1 MALWGK
7 SDDIFSPGTVSVN
20 YGTKV
25 VTGSGTS
32 FVSASVGDVISIGTF
47 GKAIISEVTSQ
58 TQVSIATTQW
68 LSGAAI
74 SGQQY
79 TISQQPKYLLQDT
92 NYSDTYNTSVDSEVY
107 GVDVNEAASAVN
119 TQYAVAHAGWVGVH
133 TYVDMHGNLRVKS
146 ETLVA
151 MSGITDGTTAYGT
164 PGDSADDTT
173 YPDRLITI
181 TSQPSAVG
189 IATTGTGTFSVTA
202 TVTPTAAL
210 SYQWQVSTNGGT
222 SYSSATGGIYSNE
235 TTATL
240 TITNPPSNQ
249 NNNLYRVQIT
259 STGGASATSS
269 AAKLTVTA

>member
-20 YGTKV
+20 YATKV

-32 FVSASVGDVISIGTF
+32 FNAASVGDVLTIGTF

-68 LSGAAI
+68 LSGATI

-79 TISQQPKYLLQDT
+79 TISQQPKYVLQDP

-107 GVDVNEAASAVN
+107 GVDVNEASSTVN

-146 ETLVA
+146 ETLIA

-164 PGDSADDTT
+164 PGDAADDAT

-189 IATTGTGTFSVTA
+189 IATTGSGTFSVTA

-210 SYQWQVSTNGGT
+210 SYQWEVSTNGGT
-222 SYSSATGGIYSNE
+222 SYSNASGGIYSGG

-259 STGGASATSS
+259 STGGAAATSS

>member
-20 YGTKV
+20 YQTKV

-32 FVSASVGDVISIGTF
+32 FNAASVGDVLTIGTF
-47 GKAIISEVTSQ
+47 GKAVISAVTSQ

-68 LSGAAI
+68 LSGSTI

-107 GVDVNEAASAVN
+107 GVSTSEAIANVD
-119 TQYAVAHAGWVGVH
+119 TQYAVSHAGWVGVH

-151 MSGITDGTTAYGT
+151 MSGVSEGTTSYSAA
-164 PGDSADDTT
+164 GDAADDTV
-173 YPDRLITI
+173 YPDALITFLTNPVNVTGI
-181 TSQPSAVG
+181 GSTAV
-189 IATTGTGTFSVTA
+189 ATFNA
-202 TVTPTAAL
+202 TVSVAPSTASLA
-210 SYQWQVSTNGGT
+210 YRWQESADNSTYSDITNGGV
-222 SYSSATGGIYSNE
+222 YSGAT
-235 TTATL
+235 TTTL
-240 TITNPPSNQ
+240 TITNTDTSLNGYY
-249 NNNLYRVQIT
+249 YRLSVT
-259 STGGASATSS
+259 SGDATATSGIAS
-269 AAKLTVTA
+269 MTFA